1 MKFFHTCLLL
11 ALLLLNAL
19 PSKAVL
25 QEDSLKNSL
34 AVLRHELI
42 TSHYQLNEQT
52 TRAKQLN
59 SRVTQQLKDITQRS
73 SQVSLMLYSQ
83 NSEYIF
89 DVTYA
94 CHQATTLYNEF
105 ETKTRPFSILVE
117 RSKQDIA
124 RYDSLINSLSTMYT
138 EGMTEREKID
148 RNVCL
153 TLAVSIRRML
163 TENNRNFQDYIQY
176 YNYTRKQLKELNDYA
191 QKRYQD
197 IQGSLLRNTNENY
210 FSILLHPQYYILRMV
225 VAYKD
230 KYVPDNK
237 VKSQWDASWL
247 LLLLAMVAFYGL
259 CAVLVNFLSIRFLAT
274 RLIKSNR
281 WHIDAKAFL
290 TKRTCIIINGTVHHL
305 WSGAVVDTLYLAVQL
320 CLYGDGHPAGV
331 YLAAGGHLH
340 LADAPRGWRTHP
352 QHLPQLLPHHLR
364 RCGHYL
370 FPHHLDSGRLCQHNA
385 AAAHAHCHPMAGPYH
400 QEIPTA
406 GDAQ

>member
-138 EGMTEREKID
+138 E
-148 RNVCL
+148 
-153 TLAVSIRRML
+153 
-163 TENNRNFQDYIQY
+163 
-176 YNYTRKQLKELNDYA
+176 
-191 QKRYQD
+191 
-197 IQGSLLRNTNENY
+197 
-210 FSILLHPQYYILRMV
+210 
-225 VAYKD
+225 
-230 KYVPDNK
+230 
-237 VKSQWDASWL
+237 
-247 LLLLAMVAFYGL
+247 
-259 CAVLVNFLSIRFLAT
+259 
-274 RLIKSNR
+274 
-281 WHIDAKAFL
+281 
-290 TKRTCIIINGTVHHL
+290 
-305 WSGAVVDTLYLAVQL
+305 
-320 CLYGDGHPAGV
+320 
-331 YLAAGGHLH
+331 
-340 LADAPRGWRTHP
+340 
-352 QHLPQLLPHHLR
+352 
-364 RCGHYL
+364 
-370 FPHHLDSGRLCQHNA
+370 
-385 AAAHAHCHPMAGPYH
+385 
-400 QEIPTA
+400 
-406 GDAQ
+406 

>member
-163 TENNRNFQDYIQY
+163 TENNQNFQDYIQY
-176 YNYTRKQLKELNDYA
+176 YNYTRRQLKELNDYA

-237 VKSQWDASWL
+237 VKSQWDVSWL

-290 TKRTCIIINGTVHHL
+290 TKRTCIIINGTVITFGL
-305 WSGAVVDTLYLAVQL
+305 ALLLIRYISPSNFVYMATGILLEFTWLLVVIFTSLMLRVDGELIRNTYRSYYPIIFVGAVI
-320 CLYGDGHPAGV
+320 
-331 YLAAGGHLH
+331 
-340 LADAPRGWRTHP
+340 
-352 QHLPQLLPHHLR
+352 
-364 RCGHYL
+364 
-370 FPHHLDSGRLCQHNA
+370 
-385 AAAHAHCHPMAGPYH
+385 
-400 QEIPTA
+400 IPSA
-406 GDAQ
+406 SS